1 MIIKAAVL
9 ETLRQ
14 LFSGLFQDGLNAPG
28 SEWEKI
34 ATRIKSSSKG
44 NTYGWMGKF
53 PRLREWIGSRTI
65 KSIQEHG
72 YTIMNKK
79 FESTVGVDRAD
90 IEDDNLGMYNPLF
103 LELGSSTR
111 EHVDENIYELL
122 AAGFTT
128 LCYDG
133 QNFFDTDHPVN
144 DTEDGSGADAS
155 VPNIINPVV
164 VDQPPWFLLDT
175 GHAIKPLIFQER
187 SLPQLEF
194 ITNPQ
199 QDTVFM
205 EDQYLFGARVRRNFG
220 FGFWQ
225 MAVAS
230 RDVLNEANFNAAYK
244 AMMEFK
250 TDGNRKLGMKP
261 VLLVVSPANRAAGQS
276 LIKAQFGDG
285 GKSNTNFESVEL
297 LVSRWM

>member
-1 MIIKAAVL
+1 MIIKSTIL
-9 ETLRQ
+9 EALRK
-14 LFSGLFQDGLNAPG
+14 LFSGLFQDGLKAPG

-53 PRLREWIGSRTI
+53 PRLREWVGSRTI

-90 IEDDNLGMYNPLF
+90 IEDDNLGMYSPLF
-103 LELGSSTR
+103 SELGSSAR
-111 EHVDENIYELL
+111 EHVDENIFNLL

-144 DTEDGSGADAS
+144 DKEDGTGSDTS
-155 VPNIINPVV
+155 VANIINPGVTTS
-164 VDQPPWFLLDT
+164 PPFFLLDNS
-175 GHAIKPLIFQER
+175 HSIKPLIFQER
-187 SLPQLEF
+187 TAPELEF

-205 EDQYLFGARVRRNFG
+205 EDQYLFGTRVRRNFG

-225 MAVAS
+225 MAIAS

-250 TDGNRKLGMKP
+250 TDGDRKLGMKP
-261 VLLVVSPANRAAGQS
+261 MLLVVNPANRAAAQA

-297 LVSRWM
+297 LVSRWI